1 MAAEKLAEAVEEM
14 NVAEQRFMCQFD
26 TIEQLYFEKEKLYLE
41 RMSEAEERH
50 TKEKDAMRNHYG
62 KIILTLAITLLLL
75 VGGLVG
81 GMIYLF
87 ANYDFGVVTYQ
98 DVSVGNDGDST
109 IEDGIQMHFPPY
121 VE

>member
-1 MAAEKLAEAVEEM
+1 MERVKMAAEKLEEAANEM

-26 TIEQLYFEKEKLYLE
+26 TIEQLYFEEKKLLIE
-41 RMSEAEERH
+41 QM
-50 TKEKDAMRNHYG
+50 EKMRQHYF
-62 KIILTLAITLLLL
+62 KIILTLTLSLLLL
-75 VGGLVG
+75 IGGLVG